1 MSENDPKTPVPRM
14 HNFAQFIGSYLALL
28 VCCLEDGDNVAPL
41 LAIQKADES
50 WLEWFPGNSYEH
62 AADKA
67 REKFNT
73 VPLFPGDYAFVG
85 VDGYYTDCGKRDEAL
100 LIDTFECLSP
110 EGKAYKIIIP
120 YRSASSAEGL
130 AIYQTK
136 LFFPRNLSN
145 ADKNLFLDNLWSGFC
160 HHTEIFEFWNKHRDH
175 NLEPILTADY

>member
-1 MSENDPKTPVPRM
+1 MPDNDPRTPVPRM

-28 VCCLEDGDNVAPL
+28 VGCLEDGENVTPL
-41 LAIQKADES
+41 LSIQKVGES
-50 WLEWFPGNSYEH
+50 WLEWFGSSSYEH

-73 VPLFPGDYAFVG
+73 IPLSPGDYALVS

-100 LIDTFECLSP
+100 LIDAFECLSP
-110 EGKAYKIIIP
+110 EGQAYKIIIP

-136 LFFPRNLSN
+136 LFFPSN
-145 ADKNLFLDNLWSGFC
+145 SPDIDKSLFLDNLWSGFC
-160 HHTEIFEFWNKHRDH
+160 HHKEAFEFWNKHRDH
-175 NLEPILTADY
+175 SLEPIHLIT